1 MKYPTAPSGSNPVP
15 SKGAP
20 KPTNASIAPAT
31 SRGQFPIATGPL
43 RSPNSHPMKTM
54 PLSKRHSIPDQR
66 CYGEAPGGLPTY
78 PQDWLVTRDEGGGA
92 KGSAFPPP
100 GPGQIG

>member
-43 RSPNSHPMKTM
+43 RSANSHPMKTM

-66 CYGEAPGGLPTY
+66 CWGG
-78 PQDWLVTRDEGGGA
+78 DGGGIGGN
-92 KGSAFPPP
+92 KRGSGD
-100 GPGQIG
+100 GPEGDRLGPSQPVNRAN